1 VGKSVDNLWKTPTDA
16 HPIRDQDMPFS
27 ACEVQVCPWLESS
40 TGPVDSLCGTWGHR
54 DTVTLLLNALEG
66 SRVAK
71 RVREAAP
78 LSDAI
83 GMYLESV
90 AEHDLL
96 TAEDEVRLSRA
107 MEAGRKAQQKIDS
120 ESKLTPTE
128 RAKLFRSIHEAD
140 EAKAEFIR
148 SNLRLVI
155 SIAKRYTGRGLDL
168 LDLVQEGNLGLIRA
182 VEKFDW
188 RKGFKFSTYATWWIR
203 QAITRGLGNQGRTI
217 RLPVHMV
224 DVVRTVQETALSL
237 SEKLRRRP
245 TIEEIAKTSGLDIER
260 VELALNAPGDT
271 ISLER
276 PVGAD
281 GDAELGDFVEDGD
294 AVDPFEVAAEASAR
308 IHLSNA
314 MRMLDEREREVITLR
329 YGLDGQSPRTLS
341 DVGKRF
347 DLTRERIRQIEG
359 RALAKLR
366 HPSSG
371 FDLESLL

>member
-1 VGKSVDNLWKTPTDA
+1 
-16 HPIRDQDMPFS
+16 
-27 ACEVQVCPWLESS
+27 
-40 TGPVDSLCGTWGHR
+40 
-54 DTVTLLLNALEG
+54 
-66 SRVAK
+66 
-71 RVREAAP
+71 
-78 LSDAI
+78 
-83 GMYLESV
+83 MYLESV

-107 MEAGRKAQQKIDS
+107 MEVGRKAQHRLDS
-120 ESKLTPTE
+120 GTKLTPTE
-128 RAKLFRSIHEAD
+128 RARLYHDTHEAD

-224 DVVRTVQETALSL
+224 DVVRTVQETALTL
-237 SEKLRRRP
+237 TEKLRRHP
-245 TIEEIAKTSGLDIER
+245 TVEEIATTSGLDHER
-260 VELALNAPGDT
+260 VEIALNAPNDT

-276 PVGAD
+276 PVGSD
-281 GDAELGDFVEDGD
+281 GEAQLGDFVEDGD
-294 AVDPFEVAAEASAR
+294 ALDPFEVAAEAAAR
-308 IHLSNA
+308 AQLGEA
-314 MRMLDEREREVITLR
+314 MCMLDDREREVITLR
-329 YGLDGQSPRTLS
+329 YGLDGAPPRTLS

-347 DLTRERIRQIEG
+347 ELTRERIRQIEG

-371 FDLESLL
+371 FDLETLL

>member
-1 VGKSVDNLWKTPTDA
+1 VA
-16 HPIRDQDMPFS
+16 RS
-27 ACEVQVCPWLESS
+27 AREVA
-40 TGPVDSLCGTWGHR
+40 G
-54 DTVTLLLNALEG
+54 
-66 SRVAK
+66 
-71 RVREAAP
+71 
-78 LSDAI
+78 LSDGI
-83 GMYLESV
+83 GRYLESV
-90 AEHDLL
+90 AEHSLL

-107 MEAGRKAQQKIDS
+107 MENGRRAQQHLDS
-120 ESKLTPTE
+120 GESPGPAE
-128 RAKLFRSIHEAD
+128 RALLYRAIHEGD

-237 SEKLRRRP
+237 TERLRRPP
-245 TIEEIAKTSGLDIER
+245 TLAEIAEVSGLDVER
-260 VELALNAPGDT
+260 VEMALEAPGDT
-271 ISLER
+271 VSLDR
-276 PVGAD
+276 PVSGD
-281 GDAELGDFVEDGD
+281 GDADLADFVEDD
-294 AVDPFEVAAEASAR
+294 SAVDPFSLAAERSAR
-308 IHLSNA
+308 RHLIRA
-314 MRMLDEREREVITLR
+314 ICLLDQREREVIVLR
-329 YGLDGQSPRTLS
+329 YGLDGGTPRTLS
-341 DVGKRF
+341 DVGKHF

-366 HPSSG
+366 HPSCSLN
-371 FDLESLL
+371 LESLL